1 MVESGKVMGTQFA
14 VDRITTGGDGCP
26 RAARGRADAAPKG
39 ALSPLDQTENSSD
52 ILLPVPGPTN
62 RSSGRRRKTAG
73 RIALVLGVLLAL
85 LLAVVLVFAV
95 RFRSLLDPET
105 LADRLEPRISQAV
118 NRPVTIEGAELRL
131 WPRPGVVVEGI
142 RIANRGMFSETAL
155 ATADAVVLEPRLLP
169 LLKRQIVID
178 RIVVR
183 SPRALLVVADDGTS
197 NFGDFVPE
205 RSESGDGG
213 GGVAGL
219 SLDIKRVELVDGRV
233 GYRDGMRS
241 RSLQLD
247 GVNLRTDL
255 DARSA
260 GSIGTVGT
268 ASAEQVIIRLPEA
281 PGNSIETGRS
291 SVEWSGRVAGD
302 LDSFELDRGELEAGP
317 FRARLSGQ
325 VSSLGTPVRILDL
338 ALYAEGLAL
347 EDLVGELDSGMRLA
361 GSVELDLRLQGEAG
375 PDHSP
380 AVSGLVTLRDGT
392 VMTADDILF
401 ASDLDLEAQI
411 QQGEATV
418 TASGKLLDG
427 QLSAAGTV
435 ALDSMLPYDIQVQ
448 ADAGLDRVLAAFP
461 AASASPDKPV
471 SELDGRLA
479 VDARVAGRGGSSGQP
494 RIDGTAT
501 LTEFEARIDPLR
513 TPIRAAEIP
522 IRLAGETASWQN
534 VRIGIGESE
543 GTTSGQLHDLFGA
556 RESRRSKPTA
566 DADVHFGRL
575 DLDAVLPERRDEDLG
590 WGRIALARLGGR
602 SVRGSTADELAASRG
617 QRRPSDPSATG
628 TVRLTIDTL
637 LYGGAVLDD
646 VDGTVQLSRQRIE
659 VPSLQFGAYGG
670 RGTAAASLELGSGY
684 VEPFGLQLEL
694 RDVRAEEWLARHTPL
709 GNVLSGTMSL
719 DLELAGG
726 LDTLLLPGENSLAG
740 SGEIR
745 IRDGAVAPNPL
756 TGALAAALGAADP
769 FGRTLKDWA
778 SHFRIDDG
786 AVHLSDGSFEFER
799 GDVDMGGSVAFDGAL
814 DLALL
819 LRPDPEQVRSFS
831 DALLEGVPESAR
843 RVLSQGGPVEL
854 GLRVGGRLDRPTVAV
869 DPSSFDRGLDSAVG
883 AGRSEIERRGL
894 DLLRRLTEGAADT
907 TAVEEPGAQPDSVR
921 GADTDSPR

>member
-1 MVESGKVMGTQFA
+1 MGTQFA

-39 ALSPLDQTENSSD
+39 AMSPLDQTENSPD
-52 ILLPVPGPTN
+52 VRLPVSGPTD
-62 RSSGRRRKTAG
+62 RSAGRGRKTAG

-85 LLAVVLVFAV
+85 VLAVVLLFAV

-169 LLKRQIVID
+169 LLRRQIVVD

-183 SPRALLVVADDGTS
+183 SPRALLVVAEDGTS

-205 RSESGDGG
+205 RSETDGAG
-213 GGVAGL
+213 AGLPGL

-233 GYRDGMRS
+233 GYRDAMRS

-255 DARSA
+255 DASGA
-260 GSIGTVGT
+260 GSIGTEGT
-268 ASAEQVIIRLPEA
+268 ASAEQVIVRLPEA
-281 PGNSIETGRS
+281 PGNSIETGEAS
-291 SVEWSGRVAGD
+291 IEWSGRVAGD
-302 LDSFELDRGELEAGP
+302 LDSFELDRGALEAGP
-317 FRARLSGQ
+317 FRARLSGRA
-325 VSSLGTPVRILDL
+325 SSLGSPVRILDL

-347 EDLVGELDSGMRLA
+347 ADLVGELDSGMKSA
-361 GSVELDLRLQGEAG
+361 GSVKLDLRLQGEAG
-375 PDHSP
+375 PEQSP
-380 AVSGLVTLRDGT
+380 VVSGLVTLRDGT
-392 VMTADDILF
+392 VVTADDILV
-401 ASDLDLEAQI
+401 ASELEVDAQI
-411 QQGEATV
+411 RQGEAVV

-427 QLSAAGTV
+427 DLSAAGTV
-435 ALDSMLPYDIQVQ
+435 ALDSMLPFDIQVQ
-448 ADAGLDRVLAAFP
+448 ADAGLDRLLAAFP
-461 AASASPDKPV
+461 PASV
-471 SELDGRLA
+471 STDEPIWSLDGRLA
-479 VDARVAGRGGSSGQP
+479 VDARVAGRAGDSGEP
-494 RIDGTAT
+494 GIDGTAT
-501 LTEFEARIDPLR
+501 LTDFEARIDPLR

-522 IRLAGETASWQN
+522 IRLKGETASWQN
-534 VRIGIGESE
+534 VRIGLGESD
-543 GTTSGQLHDLFGA
+543 GTTSGQLSDVFGA
-556 RESRRSKPTA
+556 RDSRRSKPTV

-575 DLDAVLPERRDEDLG
+575 DLDAVLPERRDQELG
-590 WGRIALARLGGR
+590 WGRLALARLGDLPVG
-602 SVRGSTADELAASRG
+602 GSTADELAAARG
-617 QRRPSDPSATG
+617 QHRPSESPVTG
-628 TVRLTIDTL
+628 VLRLTADTL
-637 LYGGAVLDD
+637 LYGGTVLDD
-646 VDGTVQLSRQRIE
+646 VDGTIRLDRQRIE
-659 VPSLQFGAYGG
+659 IPRLEFGAYGG

-709 GNVLSGTMSL
+709 GNALSGTMGL

-745 IRDGAVAPNPL
+745 IQDGAVESNPL
-756 TGALAAALGAADP
+756 TAALAAALGAADP

-778 SHFRIDDG
+778 SRFRIDDG
-786 AVHLSDGSFEFER
+786 AVHLSDGRFEFDR
-799 GDVDMGGSVAFDGAL
+799 GDVDLGGSVAFDGAL

-819 LRPDPEQVRSFS
+819 LRPDPEQVRSLS
-831 DALLEGVPESAR
+831 DDLLAGVPESAR
-843 RVLSQGGPVEL
+843 GFLSQGGPVEL
-854 GLRVGGRLDRPTVAV
+854 GLRVGGRLDRPTVSV
-869 DPSSFDRGLDSAVG
+869 DPSSIDRGLGSVVG

-894 DLLRRLTEGAADT
+894 DLLRRLTEDAEDP
-907 TAVEEPGAQPDSVR
+907 TAVEEPAAQPDSV
-921 GADTDSPR
+921 GGGGEGSPR